1 MTSNKKPARRERREF
16 SEEFK
21 AEAVRMVAERRA
33 AGATL
38 TQVGRELD
46 VLEDLQDRASPV
58 RHPLQDRSRRDT
70 SDALE
75 LGSGKADRSPSRCAS
90 SSSSSHCVHS

>member
-38 TQVGRELD
+38 TQV
-46 VLEDLQDRASPV
+46 
-58 RHPLQDRSRRDT
+58 
-70 SDALE
+70 
-75 LGSGKADRSPSRCAS
+75 
-90 SSSSSHCVHS
+90 